1 MDLESI
7 WYETAPYA
15 YVFAGIY
22 AASAESRLATVS
34 GALLVIAAVTIL
46 RLRWSYRRKREF

>member
-15 YVFAGIY
+15 YVFAGSY
-22 AASAESRLATVS
+22 FASTESRLATVS
-34 GALLVIAAVTIL
+34 GVLLVVAAVAII
-46 RLRWSYRRKREF
+46 RLRWSYRRKREI

>member
-15 YVFAGIY
+15 YVLAGSYFA
-22 AASAESRLATVS
+22 STESRLATVS
-34 GALLVIAAVTIL
+34 GLLLVAAAVTII
-46 RLRWSYRRKREF
+46 RLRWSYRSRHAV